1 MSDISSYHSDDINV
15 VREQLAVANAMSD
28 NSPINILRA
37 NTDLVIDYVNASS
50 RDTLRTLE
58 HLLPCKVDELEGQN
72 IDIFHKDPAY
82 QRRILSNDK
91 NLPHR
96 AIIGLGDHKLDL
108 LVSPT
113 YDESGKYL
121 GPMVT
126 WEVVTEKLQLE
137 QSAAEK
143 TALVEN
149 APINIILADKDL
161 NIRYV
166 NPASEKQLKALEQ
179 YLPCKVDELIGQNI
193 DIFHKDP
200 SYQRGILADFK
211 SLPRQAIIDFA
222 GEKLDLLVS
231 GTYDANGEYA
241 GPMVTWSVVTEKL
254 QLEQSAAE
262 KTALVENAPIN
273 ILLADKELN
282 IRYVNPASE
291 KQLKALEQHLPCKVA
306 DLIGQNIDI
315 FHKDPSY
322 QRGILANYKS
332 LPRQAIIEFAG
343 EKLDLLVSGTYDV
356 RGDYAGPM
364 VTWSVVTEKLKLE
377 EAAAEKTALLENAPI
392 NLMLANCDGIIT
404 FMNPASERTL
414 RTIEAVLPVRVD
426 DIIGGSYDVFHKDPA
441 HQRRILGNPK
451 NLPHDAQITVGD
463 DILALTASAVYD
475 VNGEFAGPMI
485 AWSVITEQVK
495 MEKDAEENRQ
505 REAAAA
511 AELKSKVD
519 ELLTV
524 VNASAAGDLTKDV
537 NVSGEDPVG
546 QLGEGLK
553 KMVGDLR
560 DVIGQVVQSANQFTE
575 GSRVIA
581 ESSQTLASG
590 AQTQSSSVEEMSAS
604 IEELSSSI
612 DSVKENA
619 GEANTVATETSE
631 LAEQGGSAVQKSVEA
646 MDLIKTSSEQ
656 ISEIIQVISEI
667 ASQTNL
673 LALNAAIE
681 AARAGE
687 HGLGFAVVADEVRK
701 LAERSSEAA
710 KEISSL
716 IKESTKRVEDGANLS
731 EETGAALQK
740 IIQGV
745 EATANKIS
753 EIATATVE
761 QASNA
766 SEVSSAIQNISQITE
781 QSAAGA
787 EEMASS
793 SEELGAQAS
802 GLRELVDRFKTE

>member
-1 MSDISSYHSDDINV
+1 MSDISNYHSDDINV
-15 VREQLAVANAMSD
+15 VRQQLAVANAMSD

-37 NTDLVIDYVNASS
+37 NTDLIIEYANEASKT
-50 RDTLRTLE
+50 TLRTLE

-82 QRRILSNDK
+82 QRRILSNEK
-91 NLPHR
+91 NFPHR
-96 AIIGLGDHKLDL
+96 AVIDFGGEKLDL
-108 LVSPT
+108 LISAA
-113 YDESGKYL
+113 YDDDGKYL
-121 GPMVT
+121 GPLVT

-149 APINIILADKDL
+149 APINILLADKDL
-161 NIRYV
+161 VIRYV

-179 YLPCKVDELIGQNI
+179 HLPCKVSELIGQNI

-241 GPMVTWSVVTEKL
+241 GPMVTWAVVT
-254 QLEQSAAE
+254 
-262 KTALVENAPIN
+262 
-273 ILLADKELN
+273 D
-282 IRYVNPASE
+282 
-291 KQLKALEQHLPCKVA
+291 
-306 DLIGQNIDI
+306 
-315 FHKDPSY
+315 
-322 QRGILANYKS
+322 
-332 LPRQAIIEFAG
+332 
-343 EKLDLLVSGTYDV
+343 
-356 RGDYAGPM
+356 
-364 VTWSVVTEKLKLE
+364 KLKLE

-392 NLMLANCDGIIT
+392 NLMLANRDGTIT
-404 FMNPASERTL
+404 YMNPASERTL
-414 RTIEAVLPVRVD
+414 RSIESVLPVRVD
-426 DIIGGSYDVFHKDPA
+426 DIVGGSYDVFHKDPA
-441 HQRRILGNPK
+441 HQRRILSDPK
-451 NLPHDAQITVGD
+451 NLPHDAQITIGD
-463 DILALTASAVYD
+463 DILKLTASAVYD
-475 VNGEFAGPMI
+475 AGGDYAGPMI

-495 MEKDAEENRQ
+495 MEKDAEESRQ

-524 VNASAAGDLTKDV
+524 VNASAAGDLTQEVTV
-537 NVSGEDPVG
+537 NGQDPVG
-546 QLGEGLK
+546 QLGEGLQ

-560 DVIGQVVQSANQFTE
+560 EVISQVVESANQFTE

-604 IEELSSSI
+604 IEELARSI
-612 DSVKENA
+612 DAVKENA

-631 LAEQGGSAVQKSVEA
+631 LAEQGGNAVQKSVEA

-731 EETGAALQK
+731 EETGVALQK

-745 EATANKIS
+745 GATANKIA

-766 SEVSSAIQNISQITE
+766 SEVSSAIQNISQVTE

-802 GLRELVDRFKTE
+802 GLRELVARFKTE